1 MHQKRNF
8 IIPALAAGI
17 LAGCSGGSTTP
28 GATGNPAPALAATI
42 GSATTGSA
50 TTWTAAKWGGGG
62 YVTGVIYHPTNS
74 SLLYARTDV
83 GGAYRWNA
91 TNSTWTPITDGIGFG
106 DGEAAYHGVESLA
119 LDPNNDQLVYMM
131 TGESLDANSHGRIY
145 ISSDRGTTW
154 THYDVPFPVNG
165 NANGRGT
172 GERLAVDPNNPSTLF
187 YGSHT
192 AGLWQSTDSGHTWA
206 QVTGLSS
213 TIASG
218 SPMGVQQ
225 VIFDTSTKGTGQPTW
240 IMWATV
246 APDYAQA
253 AGLTSTLYKSTNGG
267 YSWTPVTVPSNVS
280 GYYIP
285 HVVRTNDGN
294 FYMVFNQGV
303 GQGINGPSYFY
314 RFGATVGNGSWTQLK
329 SSTTVGFGGLSISG
343 SGSTARIAL
352 GMTGW
357 ADSSKQVQL
366 SDDSGNTWREI
377 EAGMP
382 HTSDSCQGW
391 IEGVTIDPAN
401 RDHIMH
407 TTGGGICETTNAS
420 SSTPTWSTKNNNL
433 EETVTLALVTA
444 PPGASYK
451 YVNSAGDIGTW
462 VVTDLTTRPTKT
474 PMNRWSSGN
483 AADMAWSDPTYI
495 AVSGVDNANGSAIKA
510 FWSGDSGSTWTQF
523 TSMPTGSANGSN
535 VQSIAVPSRN
545 NVIWATPDSVPSYS
559 TNNGTSWT
567 STNLPAFHETWS
579 YYYRAYRLV
588 ADRKNANKVYAYD
601 SGGATWGN
609 YAAAVY
615 VSTDGGHNF
624 TLSQGSVNANFAKN
638 NWWSTSMVVNAN
650 AEGDLWLADGSS
662 VYHSVDSG
670 ATWTKLT
677 AFAPANGTSG
687 ATKIALGKAMT
698 GSPYSAAV
706 YVEGTMN
713 GQWGIFHSDDGG
725 ATWTRWN
732 DDTHQFGGSD
742 VMAGDWNTYGRI
754 YLNGAAR
761 GIQYSN

>member
-1 MHQKRNF
+1 MHQKRNL
-8 IIPALAAGI
+8 IIPALVAGI

-28 GATGNPAPALAATI
+28 GATGNPAPALAAT
-42 GSATTGSA
+42 TGSA
-50 TTWTAAKWGGGG
+50 TSWTAAKWGGGG

-74 SLLYARTDV
+74 ALLYARTDV
-83 GGAYRWNA
+83 GGAYRWNT

-106 DGEAAYHGVESLA
+106 GGEGAYHGVESLA
-119 LDPNNDQLVYMM
+119 LDPNNDQLVYIM
-131 TGESLDANSHGRIY
+131 TGQSLDPNSHGRIY

-187 YGSHT
+187 YGSRT
-192 AGLWQSTDSGHTWA
+192 SGLWKSTDSGHTWA
-206 QVTGLSS
+206 QVTSLSS
-213 TIASG
+213 TIANG
-218 SPMGVQQ
+218 GGMMGVEQ
-225 VIFDTSTKGTGQPTW
+225 VIFDTSTSGTGQTTW

-303 GQGINGPSYFY
+303 GQGISGPSYLY
-314 RFGATVGNGSWTQLK
+314 KFGATVFNGTWTQLK
-329 SSTTVGFGGLSISG
+329 SSTNAGFGGLSISG

-352 GMTGW
+352 GITGW
-357 ADSSKQVQL
+357 SDSSKQIQV

-382 HTSDSCQGW
+382 HTSDTCIGW

-407 TTGGGICETTNAS
+407 THGGGICETTNAS
-420 SSTPTWSTKNNNL
+420 SSTPTWSPKVNNL
-433 EETVTLALVTA
+433 EETATLSLVTA

-451 YVNSAGDIGTW
+451 YINSAGDIGTW
-462 VVTDLTTRPTKT
+462 VTTDLTTRPTKS
-474 PMNRWSSGN
+474 PMPRWSSGN
-483 AADMAWSDPTYI
+483 AADMAWADPTYI
-495 AVSGVDNANGSAIKA
+495 AVSGVDKTNGSAIKA
-510 FWSGDSGSTWTQF
+510 FWSGDAGNTWTQF
-523 TSMPTGSANGSN
+523 TSLPSGSANGSE

-559 TNNGTSWT
+559 TNNGSSWT
-567 STNLPAFHETWS
+567 STNLPAFHETWNF
-579 YYYRAYRLV
+579 YYRAYRMV
-588 ADRKNANKVYAYD
+588 ADRKNTNKVYAYD

-609 YAAAVY
+609 YASAVY

-624 TLSQGSVNANFAKN
+624 TLSQGSVNANFARN
-638 NWWSTSMVVNAN
+638 SWGSTSMVVNPN
-650 AEGDLWLADGSS
+650 AEGDLWLADGNAL
-662 VYHSVDSG
+662 YHSTDSG
-670 ATWTKLT
+670 ATWTKLS
-677 AFAPANGTSG
+677 AFATNGTMG
-687 ATKIALGKAMT
+687 ATKVALGKALA
-698 GSPYSAAV
+698 GSPYSAAI
-706 YVEGTMN
+706 YVEGTLN

-725 ATWTRWN
+725 ATWSRWN
-732 DDTHQFGGSD
+732 DDMHQFGDSS

-754 YLNGAAR
+754 YVNGAAR

>member
-42 GSATTGSA
+42 GSA

-267 YSWTPVTVPSNVS
+267 YSWTPVTMPSNVS

-366 SDDSGNTWREI
+366 SNDSGNTWREI

-510 FWSGDSGSTWTQF
+510 FWSGDSGSTWAQF

-732 DDTHQFGGSD
+732 DDMHQFGGSD

>member
-1 MHQKRNF
+1 M
-8 IIPALAAGI
+8 
-17 LAGCSGGSTTP
+17 
-28 GATGNPAPALAATI
+28 
-42 GSATTGSA
+42 
-50 TTWTAAKWGGGG
+50 
-62 YVTGVIYHPTNS
+62 
-74 SLLYARTDV
+74 
-83 GGAYRWNA
+83 
-91 TNSTWTPITDGIGFG
+91 
-106 DGEAAYHGVESLA
+106 
-119 LDPNNDQLVYMM
+119 
-131 TGESLDANSHGRIY
+131 
-145 ISSDRGTTW
+145 SDW
-154 THYDVPFPVNG
+154 MKN
-165 NANGRGT
+165 
-172 GERLAVDPNNPSTLF
+172 
-187 YGSHT
+187 
-192 AGLWQSTDSGHTWA
+192 
-206 QVTGLSS
+206 
-213 TIASG
+213 
-218 SPMGVQQ
+218 
-225 VIFDTSTKGTGQPTW
+225 
-240 IMWATV
+240 
-246 APDYAQA
+246 
-253 AGLTSTLYKSTNGG
+253 
-267 YSWTPVTVPSNVS
+267 
-280 GYYIP
+280 YIP
-285 HVVRTNDGN
+285 HVVRTNDGY

-314 RFGATVGNGSWTQLK
+314 RFGATVFNGSWTQLK
-329 SSTTVGFGGLSISG
+329 SSTSVGFGGLSISG

-357 ADSSKQVQL
+357 SDSSKQVQL
-366 SDDSGNTWREI
+366 SDNAGSTWREI

-433 EETVTLALVTA
+433 EETVTLSLVTA

-451 YVNSAGDIGTW
+451 YINSAGDIGTW
-462 VVTDLTTRPTKT
+462 VDTDLTTRPTKG
-474 PMNRWSSGN
+474 PLNSWSSGN
-483 AADMAWSDPTYI
+483 AADMAWADPTYI

-579 YYYRAYRLV
+579 DYYRAYRLV

-624 TLSQGSVNANFAKN
+624 TLSQGSANANFAKN

-713 GQWGIFHSDDGG
+713 GQWGIFHSDDM
-725 ATWTRWN
+725 
-732 DDTHQFGGSD
+732 HQFGGSD